1 MAKRIIKAGTTSN
14 VLHIFISDSS
24 SSTGAG
30 LTGLVYNSSGL
41 TAYYIRPGATGT
53 TAITLAS
60 ISTLGTFV
68 SGGFKEID
76 PTNMPGWYEFDPP
89 DAAIATGAPSCSMHL
104 KGATNMAPLP
114 IEVELNDPAN
124 GYNINLSQTVSTSV
138 GKPSTV
144 GALLYFIRQNAQNR
158 LDFNKSTNNMVL
170 YEDDGVTAK
179 LTFAMTDGATD
190 ATRGA
195 GT

>member
-1 MAKRIIKAGTTSN
+1 MKRIIKAGTQNN

-30 LTGLVYNSSGL
+30 LTGLAYNSSGL
-41 TAYYIRPGATGT
+41 TAYYIRPGQTAA

-76 PTNMPGWYEFDPP
+76 ATNMPGWYEFDPP
-89 DAAIATGAPSCSMHL
+89 DAAIATGAPSCSIHL
-104 KGATNMAPLP
+104 KGAAKMADLP

-124 GYNINLSQTVSTSV
+124 GYNINLSQAVPASA

-158 LDFNKSTNNMVL
+158 LGFNKSTNNMVL

-179 LTFAMTDGATD
+179 LTFAMSDSSSD

>member
-1 MAKRIIKAGTTSN
+1 MKRIIKAGATSN

-30 LTGLVYNSSGL
+30 LTGLAYNSAGL
-41 TAYYIRPGATGT
+41 TAYYIRPGQTAA
-53 TAITLAS
+53 TAITLAN
-60 ISTLGTFV
+60 ITTLGTFV

-76 PTNMPGWYEFDPP
+76 STNMPGWYEFDPP
-89 DAAIATGAPSCSMHL
+89 DAAIATGSPSCSIHL
-104 KGATNMAPLP
+104 KGATKMADLP
-114 IEVELNDPAN
+114 VEVELNDPAN
-124 GYNINLSQTVSTSV
+124 GYSINLNQPVPASI

-144 GALLYFIRQNAQNR
+144 GSLLYFIRQNAQNR

-179 LTFAMTDGATD
+179 LTFAMSDSSAD
-190 ATRGA
+190 AVRGA
-195 GT
+195 GA

>member
-1 MAKRIIKAGTTSN
+1 MKRIIKAGTTSN
-14 VLHIFISDSS
+14 VLQIFISDST

-30 LTGLVYNSSGL
+30 LTGLAYNTAGL
-41 TAYYIRPGATGT
+41 TAWYIRPGQTAATQ
-53 TAITLAS
+53 ITLAS
-60 ISTLGTFV
+60 ITTLGTFV

-76 PTNMPGWYEFDPP
+76 ATNMPGWYEFDPP
-89 DAAIATGAPSCSMHL
+89 DAAIATGAVSCSIHL
-104 KGATNMAPLP
+104 KGAAKMADLP

-124 GYNINLSQTVSTSV
+124 GYNVNLNQTVAAST
-138 GKPSTV
+138 GKPSTL
-144 GALLYFIRQNAQNR
+144 GSLLYFIRQNAQNR

-179 LTFAMTDGATD
+179 LTFAMSDSATD

-195 GT
+195 GA